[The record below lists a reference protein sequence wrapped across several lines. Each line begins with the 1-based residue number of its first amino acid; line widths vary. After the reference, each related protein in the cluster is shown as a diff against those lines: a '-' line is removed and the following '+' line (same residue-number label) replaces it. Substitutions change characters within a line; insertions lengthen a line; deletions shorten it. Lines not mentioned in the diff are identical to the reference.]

1 MIRYG
6 LENRQ
11 KLAIQPPV
19 HIFNLS
25 SFLGEF
31 SLQSLLLPSTCIQQ
45 STERGF
51 VLRRWLFIEESEY
64 IDMAAKVR
72 YRPSFDHSNYDI
84 S

>member
-51 VLRRWLFIEESEY
+51 VLRRLFIEESEY

-72 YRPSFDHSNYDI
+72 YRPSFHHSNNDI